1 MTIASTQQSM
11 VTRCPKCGTA
21 FRITEAQL
29 DSAKGAVRCGSCL
42 HVFKAQSSLV
52 TKPAPEAAIKKE
64 TTKKET
70 PAKEMSAKPIKK
82 EPSLIEPFVNKNN
95 SKPTAVAPKTNAAKE
110 NTKIEPAKPVKTTDV
125 KTAPQKTA
133 ANSGLANQ
141 TAKPVTT
148 PRDTSINTKAELTP
162 SAKTASKPTPKITEP
177 KPVPKSTSLKKPL
190 SKLSDDDDVLISDDM
205 EGGGSRYEF
214 DGFMDLETQVQA
226 TSLFDRKIVDEK
238 KVIKD
243 NSDESWA
250 ENLIDDDDDIP
261 QIGIVK
267 TQVAKAP
274 VPAPTQQNT
283 KNNLVFNFAAEEKTA
298 SAKPAH
304 ASSHSSSKELELSDE
319 LRKMPTAKPLGESVV
334 EEKEEIINAIPVA
347 GIFHDDDFDEAANK
361 RQLKIE
367 PKIRS
372 YDGSRAGL
380 LKNIIPAP
388 LEFAGNNI
396 RHWYFRMLW
405 PVMTLLALTALIAQL
420 AYFRFDHYARIQPY
434 RNLYAIACPLFGCQL
449 PILVDKK
456 QIVTYDLV
464 VRPHDEIEQA
474 LQVDVM
480 LLNKAG
486 FEQPFPD
493 LLLSFS
499 DMDGQIKASRRFT
512 PKDYLGGELAGKKIM
527 PSMQPIHLILEI
539 KDPQVDN
546 YKMDVL

>member
-11 VTRCPKCGTA
+11 VTRCPKCSTA

-52 TKPAPEAAIKKE
+52 TKPAAENS
-64 TTKKET
+64 TKKET
-70 PAKEMSAKPIKK
+70 AKKEIPTKEMQANPIKK
-82 EPSLIEPFVNKNN
+82 EPSLIEPFVNKDN
-95 SKPTAVAPKTNAAKE
+95 SKPATATSKINTTKE
-110 NTKIEPAKPVKTTDV
+110 SATIEPTKTVKAADV
-125 KTAPQKTA
+125 KTATQKTPT
-133 ANSGLANQ
+133 NSGLTNQ
-141 TAKPVTT
+141 AAKPVTAK
-148 PRDTSINTKAELTP
+148 PQNTKVNPKTEPAP
-162 SAKTASKPTPKITEP
+162 SAKTATPKPAPKITEQ
-177 KPVPKSTSLKKPL
+177 KPATKTNSVKKPL

-205 EGGGSRYEF
+205 EGDGSRYAF

-274 VPAPTQQNT
+274 PPPAQQNA
-283 KNNLVFNFAAEEKTA
+283 KNNLVFNFVAEEKTTP
-298 SAKPAH
+298 AKPAQT
-304 ASSHSSSKELELSDE
+304 ASSSKELELSDE

-434 RNLYAIACPLFGCQL
+434 RNLYAIACPIFGCQL

>member
-1 MTIASTQQSM
+1 MQQKMTIASSQHSM
-11 VTRCPKCGTA
+11 VTRCPKCSTA

-29 DSAKGAVRCGSCL
+29 ESAKGAVRCGSCL

-52 TKPAPEAAIKKE
+52 TKSGADA
-64 TTKKET
+64 KKET
-70 PAKEMSAKPIKK
+70 PAKTALKK
-82 EPSLIEPFVNKNN
+82 EASLIEPFVNKDMTKSGNP
-95 SKPTAVAPKTNAAKE
+95 KPVSAAPKVDATKE
-110 NTKIEPAKPVKTTDV
+110 NTKVEPAKTQPQ
-125 KTAPQKTA
+125 QKTPT
-133 ANSGLANQ
+133 NSGLANA
-141 TAKPVTT
+141 TTKPVA
-148 PRDTSINTKAELTP
+148 PNPQYKKVNTRAEPVISST
-162 SAKTASKPTPKITEP
+162 KTAAPKPTPKITEQ
-177 KPVPKSTSLKKPL
+177 KPSTKSNNLKKPL
-190 SKLSDDDDVLISDDM
+190 SKLSDDDDMLISDDM

-214 DGFMDLETQVQA
+214 DGFMDIETQVQA
-226 TSLFDRKIVDEK
+226 TSLFDRKIVNEK

-250 ENLIDDDDDIP
+250 ENLIDDDDDVP

-267 TQVAKAP
+267 TQIAKAP
-274 VPAPTQQNT
+274 PAEQDT
-283 KNNLVFNFAAEEKTA
+283 KNNLVFNFAAEEKK
-298 SAKPAH
+298 SPAKPARP
-304 ASSHSSSKELELSDE
+304 SNELELSDE
-319 LRKMPTAKPLGESVV
+319 LSRMPTAKPLADSVS

-347 GIFHDDDFDEAANK
+347 GIFHDEDFDEAANK

-405 PVMTLLALTALIAQL
+405 PVMTLLALIAIVTQL
-420 AYFRFDHYARIQPY
+420 AYFRFDYYARVQPY
-434 RNLYAIACPLFGCQL
+434 RNLYAVVCPMIGCKL
-449 PILVDKK
+449 PTLVDKK
-456 QIVTYDLV
+456 QIVTYNLV
-464 VRPHDEIEQA
+464 VQAHDQVEQA
-474 LQVDVM
+474 LLVDVM
-480 LLNKAG
+480 LLNKAE

-499 DMDGQIKASRRFT
+499 DMDDQIKASRRFT
-512 PKDYLGGELAGKKIM
+512 PKDYLGGELVGKKIM
-527 PSMQPIHLILEI
+527 PSKQPIHITLEI

>member
-1 MTIASTQQSM
+1 MQQKMTIASSQHSM
-11 VTRCPKCGTA
+11 VTRCPKCSTA

-29 DSAKGAVRCGSCL
+29 ESAKGAVRCGSCL

-52 TKPAPEAAIKKE
+52 TKPGADAAKKDAPVTKE
-64 TTKKET
+64 V
-70 PAKEMSAKPIKK
+70 PAKK
-82 EPSLIEPFVNKNN
+82 EPSLIEPFVNKDVTK
-95 SKPTAVAPKTNAAKE
+95 SKSGLTKQTQATPTVSAIKE
-110 NTKIEPAKPVKTTDV
+110 NTKIEPTKPAKTMDV
-125 KTAPQKTA
+125 KTPPQKAPTNPGLVNPTTKPVVPNPQDKKVNTRTEPVISSTKTA
-133 ANSGLANQ
+133 AP
-141 TAKPVTT
+141 KP
-148 PRDTSINTKAELTP
+148 A
-162 SAKTASKPTPKITEP
+162 PKITEQ
-177 KPVPKSTSLKKPL
+177 KPATKSNNLKKPL
-190 SKLSDDDDVLISDDM
+190 SKLSDDDDMLISDDM

-214 DGFMDLETQVQA
+214 DGFMDIETQVQA
-226 TSLFDRKIVDEK
+226 TSLFDRKVVSEK

-250 ENLIDDDDDIP
+250 ENLIDDDEDVP

-267 TQVAKAP
+267 TQIAKAP
-274 VPAPTQQNT
+274 PAQQDT
-283 KNNLVFNFAAEEKTA
+283 KNNLVFNFAAEEKK
-298 SAKPAH
+298 SPAKPVRP
-304 ASSHSSSKELELSDE
+304 SNDLKLSDE
-319 LRKMPTAKPLGESVV
+319 LSRMPTAKPLADSAA

-347 GIFHDDDFDEAANK
+347 GIFHDEDFEEAANK

-405 PVMTLLALTALIAQL
+405 PVMTFLALIAIVAQL
-420 AYFRFDHYARIQPY
+420 AYFRFDHYARVQPY
-434 RNLYAIACPLFGCQL
+434 RNLYAVVCPMIGCKL
-449 PILVDKK
+449 PTLVDKK
-456 QIVTYDLV
+456 QIVTYNLV
-464 VRPHDEIEQA
+464 VQAHDQVEQA
-474 LQVDVM
+474 LLVDVM
-480 LLNKAG
+480 LLNKAE

-499 DMDGQIKASRRFT
+499 DMDDQVKASRRFT
-512 PKDYLGGELAGKKIM
+512 PKDYLGGELVGKKIM
-527 PSMQPIHLILEI
+527 PSKQPIHITLEI